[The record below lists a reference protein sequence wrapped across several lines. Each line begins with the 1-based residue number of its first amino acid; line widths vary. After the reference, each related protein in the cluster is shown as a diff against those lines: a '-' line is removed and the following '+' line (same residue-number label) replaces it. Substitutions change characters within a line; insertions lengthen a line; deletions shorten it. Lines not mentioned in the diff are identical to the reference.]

1 MRSFLL
7 LLLFTALFFT
17 AGLNQSAAQINL
29 DRISVS
35 ERGDE
40 QGFVVRYHLTEMV
53 DSFTVSQPST
63 DRIQMQLFASDI
75 VDANNMLPAL
85 SLPPGDTVFS
95 DFSLRQIPGGIGID
109 IILEEGNYLIARA
122 YPDQNLRDLL
132 LSLEYTTRSELEEIT
147 TVTEPLDRD
156 VDTEETE
163 PVREDDPDVSEE
175 EITEQPERSVTLKF
189 GVRAGMS
196 YSNFLNKN
204 YSNSLR
210 SEIVIGVPAEIKLP
224 VYVMPDVR
232 LGIES
237 GIYYYQLGIEN
248 PSEGFDAQ
256 FIKVDYLQ
264 LPVLAKFTYP
274 LMDRVEPH
282 LVVGPYFGF
291 MVSSESETDTGRMRD
306 MDNFTTEVD
315 LGGKIG
321 LGTDLILGNTV
332 LNARFEYSV
341 GFKPVFTVPEDREEI
356 HSVVSLLVGIT
367 F

>member
-1 MRSFLL
+1 MP
-7 LLLFTALFFT
+7 LLLFTILFFA
-17 AGLNQSAAQINL
+17 AGLKQSSAQINL

-35 ERGDE
+35 ERSDE

-75 VDANNMLPAL
+75 VDVNNMLPAL

-109 IILEEGNYLIARA
+109 IILEEGNYFMARA

-132 LSLEYTTRSELEEIT
+132 LSLEYTSRSELEEIT
-147 TVTEPLDRD
+147 TVTEPHDRD
-156 VDTEETE
+156 DEVVETE
-163 PVREDDPDVSEE
+163 PAREDEPVAQEE
-175 EITEQPERSVTLKF
+175 EIIAQTDRKVTLKF

-196 YSNFLNKN
+196 SSNFLNKN
-204 YSNSLR
+204 YTNSPR
-210 SEIVIGVPAEIKLP
+210 SEIVMGVPAEIQLP
-224 VYVMPDVR
+224 VNITPDVKF
-232 LGIES
+232 GIET
-237 GIYYYQLGIEN
+237 GLYYYQLGIEN

-256 FIKVDYLQ
+256 FIKIDYLR
-264 LPVLAKFTYP
+264 LPVLAKFNYM
-274 LMDRVEPH
+274 LMDLVEPH

-291 MVSSESETDTGRMRD
+291 MVSSESETDSGRMRD

-341 GFKPVFTVPEDREEI
+341 GFKPVFTEPEDREEI